1 MTDEEFSGQIIR
13 ILESDSDDGQ
23 AAKSH
28 LAAGRP
34 IYYCDD
40 GYPDQ
45 MILKWPDGRRELVGM
60 DKAGKVFL
68 IKALPPEPEALFP
81 LNEN

>member
-1 MTDEEFSGQIIR
+1 MEHIYVRSNADDQLSREIVNDLMSP
-13 ILESDSDDGQ
+13 DDGQ

-40 GYPDQ
+40 SYPDDFVR
-45 MILKWPDGRRELVGM
+45 KWSGGRRELVTV
-60 DKAGKVFL
+60 DDAGNITV
-68 IKALPPEPEALFP
+68 IKALEAEL
-81 LNEN
+81 